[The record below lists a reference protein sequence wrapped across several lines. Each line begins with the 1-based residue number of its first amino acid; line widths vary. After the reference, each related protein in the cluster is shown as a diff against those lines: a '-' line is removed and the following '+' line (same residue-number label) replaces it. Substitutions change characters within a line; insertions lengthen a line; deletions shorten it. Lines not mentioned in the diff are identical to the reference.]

1 MLETIVF
8 AMIAAVMYAGSQ
20 FVKKWP
26 GDNPEDFDWYKF
38 GATVILG
45 GLIGIAVALK
55 GDVVDQTNVEL
66 QIFLFAGATAI
77 IENSIKIVV
86 RFIRKYINAK

>member
-1 MLETIVF
+1 MLGTIMY
-8 AMIAAVMYAGSQ
+8 ATIAAIMYAGSQ
-20 FVKKWP
+20 FIKKWP
-26 GDNPEDFDWYKF
+26 GDKPEDFDWYKF

-45 GLIGIAVALK
+45 GLIGIAAALK

-66 QIFLFAGATAI
+66 QLLLFAGATAI

-86 RFIRKYINAK
+86 RFIRKYIHAK